1 VVLVKHIREKE
12 KRMYELRVITR
23 FAAAHQLTM
32 VGSKCE
38 NLHGHN
44 WKIEVFLTGNR
55 LNDAGVLMDFGD
67 IKALLR
73 DIIGRL
79 DHQFLNELPIFA
91 GRQPSSERI
100 AAFVAEELQK
110 AIGGPSVRVSRVSAW
125 ESDDACAT
133 YIPEGLRNAD

>member
-1 VVLVKHIREKE
+1 
-12 KRMYELRVITR
+12 MYELKVVTR
-23 FAAAHQLTM
+23 FAAAHQLAM

-44 WKIEVFLTGNR
+44 WKIEVFLVGDQ

-79 DHQFLNELPIFA
+79 DHRFLNELPIFA
-91 GRQPSSERI
+91 GCQPSSERI

-110 AIGGPSVRVSRVSAW
+110 AIGAPGVRVSRVSAW

-133 YIPEGLRNAD
+133 YLPQDLNLKD

>member
-1 VVLVKHIREKE
+1 
-12 KRMYELRVITR
+12 MYELRVITR

>member
-1 VVLVKHIREKE
+1 
-12 KRMYELRVITR
+12 MYELRVITR
-23 FAAAHQLTM
+23 FAAAHRLAM

-44 WKIEVFLTGNR
+44 WKIEVFLTGDR

-110 AIGGPSVRVSRVSAW
+110 AIGAPDVRVRRVSAW